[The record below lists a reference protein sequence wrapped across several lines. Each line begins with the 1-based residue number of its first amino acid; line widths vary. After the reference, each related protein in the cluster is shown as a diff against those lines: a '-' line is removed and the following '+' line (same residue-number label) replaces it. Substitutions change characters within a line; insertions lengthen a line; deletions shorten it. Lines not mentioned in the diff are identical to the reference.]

1 MSTQNPAS
9 SRIHPHKFTLWVA
22 MASIIMM
29 FAGFTSA
36 YIVKMNEGSWLKF
49 ELPRIFWLSTAI
61 ILFSSLTLH
70 LAGKSFKA
78 RDMAKYRQLITVTAV
93 LGLVFIVCQYFGFRN
108 LEQQGIQ
115 LIGQKS
121 NSAASYLLVITGM
134 HMIHV
139 LGGVIAIAVILFL
152 AFSQKV
158 KNYSPLPIELTSI
171 YWHFVDVLWI
181 YLFIF
186 YHFIG

>member
-1 MSTQNPAS
+1 
-9 SRIHPHKFTLWVA
+9 
-22 MASIIMM
+22 
-29 FAGFTSA
+29 
-36 YIVKMNEGSWLKF
+36 
-49 ELPRIFWLSTAI
+49 
-61 ILFSSLTLH
+61 
-70 LAGKSFKA
+70 
-78 RDMAKYRQLITVTAV
+78 MAKYRQLITVTAV